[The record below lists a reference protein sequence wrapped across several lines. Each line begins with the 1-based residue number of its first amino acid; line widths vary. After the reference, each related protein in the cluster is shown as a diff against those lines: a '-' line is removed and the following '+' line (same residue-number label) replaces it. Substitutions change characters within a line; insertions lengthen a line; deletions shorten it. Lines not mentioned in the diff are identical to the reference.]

1 MIIDLKYHIASL
13 VAVFLALGIGILV
26 GSAVLGENVNDVIMK
41 QQKQMVD
48 DLNRNFDKIRK
59 DNIVA
64 KEEIS
69 AYKTALNISKQFEK
83 QLLPSL
89 VVNKLAGK
97 KLAIVETSNYGF
109 NNDWINTLK
118 LAGAEVLSITTI
130 LDEISLADQK
140 ARKDIATKL
149 MLLDSS
155 ETNLT
160 KEIAAEIAVGVMTA
174 QNIENLQYF
183 EQYGLINTSGQYGE
197 PIDAVIFVGGSQ
209 TDLKDRCVK
218 LDIPMMEYFLSQDIQ
233 VYGVEASEVEYSYMK
248 QYQKLKVSTIDNIDM
263 IPGQVSLVMAV
274 YGEQGNYGLKNTAKQ
289 LWPTIPRE

>member
-26 GSAVLGENVNDVIMK
+26 GSAVLGNNVNDVIMK

-59 DNIVA
+59 DNVVA
-64 KEEIS
+64 KEEITS
-69 AYKTALNISKQFEK
+69 YKTSLNVSKQFEQ

-97 KLAIVETSNYGF
+97 KIAIVETSNYGF

-118 LAGAEVLSITTI
+118 LAGAKVHSITTV
-130 LDEISLADQK
+130 LDGIKLTDEK
-140 ARKDIATKL
+140 VRKEIATKL

-155 ETNLT
+155 EAAVI
-160 KEIAAEIAVGVMTA
+160 KEVSKELAAGVMTA
-174 QNIENLQYF
+174 QNIENLHYF
-183 EQYGLINTSGQYGE
+183 EQQGIIKISGEYGVPIN
-197 PIDAVIFVGGSQ
+197 AVIFVGGSQ
-209 TDLKDRCVK
+209 TNLVDRCAK
-218 LDIPMMEYFLSQDIQ
+218 LDIPMMEYFLSNKIQ

-274 YGEQGNYGLKNTAKQ
+274 YGAQGNYGLKNTAKQ
-289 LWPTIPRE
+289 LLPAIP

>member
-26 GSAVLGENVNDVIMK
+26 GSAVLGNDVNDVIMQ

-48 DLNRNFDKIRK
+48 DLNRNFDKMRK
-59 DNIVA
+59 DNVVA
-64 KEEIS
+64 KEEIA
-69 AYKTALNISKQFEK
+69 AYKTSLSVSKQFEQ

-89 VVNKLAGK
+89 VINKLAGK

-118 LAGAEVLSITTI
+118 LAGAKVHSITTV
-130 LDEISLADQK
+130 LDGINLTDQK
-140 ARKDIATKL
+140 VRQDIATKL
-149 MLLDSS
+149 LLLDSS
-155 ETNLT
+155 EAVII
-160 KEIAAEIAVGVMTA
+160 KEISKELAAGVVTA
-174 QNIENLQYF
+174 QNIENLHYF
-183 EQYGLINTSGQYGE
+183 EQQGLIKTSGEYGV
-197 PIDAVIFVGGSQ
+197 PINAVIFVGGSQ
-209 TDLKDRCVK
+209 TDLMDRCAK
-218 LDIPMMEYFLSQDIQ
+218 LDLPMMEYFLSQKIQ

-274 YGEQGNYGLKNTAKQ
+274 YGEQGNYGLKNTAK
-289 LWPTIPRE
+289 LPWPAIP